1 MDFQEIDFSLM
12 WNGNVFSELDV
23 WYNHK
28 VSIILPPKIT
38 WIQEWVGQSNE
49 NHVVPSTVTVR
60 LLDKWHDTHSIYAS
74 VDSRLLETDGIFE
87 HGTFLIQLDKFS
99 DRTCASVLHLTQT
112 EVECSIQF
120 PRTLTIFLWIWWD
133 RRWHNNFDFN
143 TNYVPVHMCTQI
155 QFEIRHISMNCIH
168 DSSVAMHT
176 NKWSI
181 PKAK

>member
-38 WIQEWVGQSNE
+38 WIREWVEQSNE
-49 NHVVPSTVTVR
+49 NHVVPSTETVR

-87 HGTFLIQLDKFS
+87 HGTYLIQLDKFS
-99 DRTCASVLHLTQT
+99 DRMCASVLHLTQT
-112 EVECSIQF
+112 WSKTFDPISS
-120 PRTLTIFLWIWWD
+120 
-133 RRWHNNFDFN
+133 NFD
-143 TNYVPVHMCTQI
+143 
-155 QFEIRHISMNCIH
+155 HISMNMMRPE
-168 DSSVAMHT
+168 VA
-176 NKWSI
+176 
-181 PKAK
+181 